1 MWLGTLLVH
10 IWRAVVIMMLRLCL
24 ALLALVPLAASDCDP
39 VFEDCSAPAEGEAEG
54 GEDCDPVFEEC
65 AEIAQNSAVPC
76 DPVFEDCP
84 DESPCLSVNEIDDQ
98 VFNRCSAQI
107 PP

>member
-1 MWLGTLLVH
+1 MWSWTLLVH
-10 IWRAVVIMMLRLCL
+10 IWRSVVIMMLLRLCL
-24 ALLALVPLAASDCDP
+24 VLLALLQLATSCDP
-39 VFEDCSAPAEGEAEG
+39 VFEDCSAAAEGEEEAVE
-54 GEDCDPVFEEC
+54 ECDPVFEDC

-98 VFNRCSAQI
+98 VFNRC
-107 PP
+107 